1 MFPAAMVYRLV
12 IDPPSP
18 ESQRHTLTPEQSH
31 YLFRVLRLSP
41 GASLVA
47 LDGRGRSWRARLETD
62 ALALEEA
69 LSENR
74 ELRLGADLAVALP
87 KGNALEEILRPCA
100 ELGVRDIYPI
110 LSQRALLKPSD
121 QKLDRWRRIL
131 AEAAEQCERQWVPQL
146 LPPQSWSEFILH
158 PRENSAQ
165 YLCVARCPGPTL
177 TGALR
182 RRLIEAPP
190 QALTLAIGPEGGWTE
205 AEIRNALERGW
216 ETVSLGPRI
225 LRAATAPVVAL
236 AQVCALLDP

>member
-1 MFPAAMVYRLV
+1 MVYRLV

-47 LDGRGRSWRARLETD
+47 LDGRGRSWRARLEAK
-62 ALALEEA
+62 ALALEEV
-69 LSENR
+69 LVENR
-74 ELRLGADLAVALP
+74 ELSLGVDLAVALP

-121 QKLDRWRRIL
+121 QKLTRWRRIL
-131 AEAAEQCERQWVPQL
+131 TEAAEQCERQWAPQL
-146 LPPQSWSEFILH
+146 FAPQPWQEFLAGS
-158 PRENSAQ
+158 RENTAH
-165 YLCVARCPGPTL
+165 YLCVPRHSCPSL
-177 TGALR
+177 TGALC
-182 RRLIEAPP
+182 RRLTEAPP
-190 QALTLAIGPEGGWTE
+190 QSLTLAIGPEGGWTD
-205 AEIRNALERGW
+205 AEVQVALDQGW
-216 ETVSLGPRI
+216 EAVSLGPRI
-225 LRAATAPVVAL
+225 LRAVTAPIVAL